1 MAPIQSDQSGNLY
14 GVVTQGGV
22 NGSGGVFKVNTK
34 GAEWIIHDFPAGFRS
49 DGVVMDTA
57 GNLYGVSVNGGT
69 YNAGEV
75 YKLTLQK

>member
-1 MAPIQSDQSGNLY
+1 M
-14 GVVTQGGV
+14 
-22 NGSGGVFKVNTK
+22 FKVSTK
-34 GAEWIIHDFPAGFRS
+34 GAEGIIHNFPAGFRS
-49 DGVVMDTA
+49 YGVVMDTA